1 VPVTI
6 NTITLAFS
14 DPGIERGFVNNRMPR
29 TVVNFRMLIVL
40 GLLLC
45 ITSLIVSEF
54 WEVGR
59 YPTEEDYRTRT
70 LMTNVVAGIVV
81 WGIIL
86 MAVSFVPGLFR
97 GANFVAL
104 EVFMATSAVLPLVA
118 HTFALPWY
126 AARALGVEP
135 AVLGESFGSLT
146 DTRHVLA
153 IDLVVTATHLALP
166 VRPYA
171 LAIVQVASFLCYV
184 VPTWAVG
191 GPEMEDAPFT
201 MIFLLCLIGAAG
213 WGKRSMEFQERVQF
227 LTLIRERSLR
237 FQSEFALSQH
247 QLGKNQQQ
255 GVSAP
260 SEPSE
265 AGKESLPSTTESG
278 RVFCRSRPDI
288 SKDLIDEMA
297 AIGAREQWLIRQ
309 EEISVIQ
316 GRQLGEG
323 AFGRVVLARYQG
335 IHVAVKVPKI
345 RTKRITDNSH
355 LVEVCDELRVLR
367 RIRHP
372 NIVLFY
378 GAALDRQNHDMALVL
393 ELVDGMSVRSFV
405 RGGQRGDGG
414 GAGPGLPSAL
424 EKSQVLVDVACAL
437 QYLHSRTPAIAHGDL
452 KDRNVFVEVPRARA
466 SVRAKLLDF
475 GLSRVLT
482 RHAKPMGGT
491 LCWAA
496 PELLRTRGTATGTA
510 PDVFSFGRL
519 AYFVVTGRLPFQS
532 PLVGNFEAAVAQL
545 VAPLEWPPGSWLSDK
560 WRPLVEQC
568 AREEASARPAMQQ
581 VYRLAADYHGEML
594 ESVASELPLDIPRLI
609 AGNQASGDAQAVDS
623 AGKPLSSDQTHL
635 ATATSISQTERAD
648 TLTMPM
654 PRYARTPDHTAVL
667 LLIETVVNLNLQI
680 PAQSCCEFHGT
691 VRSLEKLL
699 HGLLHKPCRRWEA
712 LEKETGPIVGQCS
725 QCGVMVRKNVQDSSS
740 RNSLPAI
747 FECPFC
753 EHQSTPG
760 DLG

>member
-278 RVFCRSRPDI
+278 RVFSGSRSGI
-288 SKDLIDEMA
+288 SKDLIDELA
-297 AIGAREQWLIRQ
+297 AVGAREQWLIRPG
-309 EEISVIQ
+309 EVLVVP
-316 GRQLGEG
+316 GLLLGEG

-335 IHVAVKVPKI
+335 IHVALKVPKVHDQ
-345 RTKRITDNSH
+345 RITDNSH
-355 LVEVCDELRVLR
+355 LVEMCDELRVLR

-372 NIVLFY
+372 NVVLFY
-378 GAALDRQNHDMALVL
+378 GATLDEQHRHMALVL
-393 ELVDGMSVRSFV
+393 EFVDGVSVRSFV
-405 RGGQRGDGG
+405 RGWRRDDGG
-414 GAGPGLPSAL
+414 DSGPVPPSAI
-424 EKSQVLVDVACAL
+424 EKSQVLADVACAL
-437 QYLHSRTPAIAHGDL
+437 QYLHSRTPPIIHGDL
-452 KDRNVFVEVPRARA
+452 KDRNVFVEVPRARV

-475 GLSRVLT
+475 GLARVLT

-491 LCWAA
+491 MCWVA
-496 PELLRTRGTATGTA
+496 PELLWTMGTATSTA
-510 PDVFSFGRL
+510 ADVFSFGRL
-519 AYFVVTGRLPFQS
+519 AYFVVTGRLPFH
-532 PLVGNFEAAVAQL
+532 NTMAENIETAVAQL
-545 VAPLEWPPGSWLSDK
+545 VAPLEWPPGSWLGER
-560 WRPLVEQC
+560 WRPVVEQC
-568 AREEASARPAMQQ
+568 TREEASARPGMQQ
-581 VYRLAADYHGEML
+581 VYVLAAGCHGEML
-594 ESVASELPLDIPRLI
+594 ESEASELPLDIPRLI

-635 ATATSISQTERAD
+635 ATATSISQTERTD
-648 TLTMPM
+648 TLTMPLS
-654 PRYARTPDHTAVL
+654 RYARTPDTTAIL
-667 LLIETVVNLNLQI
+667 LLIETVVSLNLQI

-691 VRSLEKLL
+691 VRSMEKLL
-699 HGLLHKPCRRWEA
+699 LSLLHKPCKRWESFDS
-712 LEKETGPIVGQCS
+712 ETGPIVGQCS
-725 QCGVMVRKNVQDSSS
+725 QCGVLIRKNVRDSS
-740 RNSLPAI
+740 RNTLPAI
-747 FECPFC
+747 FECFFC
-753 EHQSTPG
+753 EHQNTPA
-760 DLG
+760 D